1 MQISEKEFTILNE
14 ISNNHQPNQRLI
26 AERSGISLGLTNLI
40 IKCLVKKGYIKARQL
55 TARKVQYLLTPK
67 GFSEK
72 LKKSYNYTLKTIN
85 SVKSIKE
92 KIQELI
98 ISEYNKGKKE
108 FIIQGKSEL
117 ADITEIAF
125 KSIDKPGIKCIRQNT
140 VNGRNN
146 KHNDSVTLI
155 ADRKSKSNIK
165 NTISVIS
172 YLSESGLFF

>member
-1 MQISEKEFTILNE
+1 MQISEKEFTILKE

-40 IKCLVKKGYIKARQL
+40 IKCLVQKGYIKARQL

-85 SVKSIKE
+85 LVKSIKE

-117 ADITEIAF
+117 ADMAEIAF
-125 KSIDKPGIKCIRQNT
+125 RTINLEGVKYQRLDSNNIPKNNNNCVILT
-140 VNGRNN
+140 VENKINN
-146 KHNDSVTLI
+146 KNCINLI
-155 ADRKSKSNIK
+155 KYLSKSNIW
-165 NTISVIS
+165 
-172 YLSESGLFF
+172 L

>member
-1 MQISEKEFTILNE
+1 MQISEKEFAILKE

-26 AERSGISLGLTNLI
+26 AERTGISLGLTNLI

-85 SVKSIKE
+85 LVKSIKE

-117 ADITEIAF
+117 ADMAEIAF
-125 KSIDKPGIKCIRQNT
+125 RTIALEGIKYYRMDGNDIPKNNNCIILT
-140 VNGRNN
+140 VENKINSRNCIN
-146 KHNDSVTLI
+146 LI
-155 ADRKSKSNIK
+155 K
-165 NTISVIS
+165 
-172 YLSESGLFF
+172 YLSESNIWL